1 MCDHRFQ
8 LVSDIAALRHQMR
21 IAEAHRTRAVNVVS
35 VDGFVL
41 CWERT
46 KTLRQQYIKSGI
58 VLVSIYLYREHLIY
72 SVRRSLRTSHI
83 K

>member
-8 LVSDIAALRHQMR
+8 LVLDIAALRHQMR
-21 IAEAHRTRAVNVVS
+21 IAGAYRTRADDVVS

-46 KTLRQQYIKSGI
+46 ETLRQQHIKSGI
-58 VLVSIYLYREHLIY
+58 DQTSRNVLISSYL
-72 SVRRSLRTSHI
+72 
-83 K
+83 